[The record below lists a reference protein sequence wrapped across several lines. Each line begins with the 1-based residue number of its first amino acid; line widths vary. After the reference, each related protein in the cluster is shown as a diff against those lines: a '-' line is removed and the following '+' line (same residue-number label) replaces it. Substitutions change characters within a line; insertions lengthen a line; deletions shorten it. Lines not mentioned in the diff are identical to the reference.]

1 MRRSRRF
8 TSAMAYKVRYTPGA
22 LSDLDRIFEY
32 IAPENPR
39 AALAVKARIRER
51 IESLAQFPAS
61 GPETAERGLRM
72 LPVGR
77 YPTLFF
83 TKSMKRRSPST
94 SFTST
99 TPPESAEPAPGPLVS
114 LREARRNDTKSMLS

>member
-1 MRRSRRF
+1 
-8 TSAMAYKVRYTPGA
+8 MAYKARYTPRA

-61 GPETAERGLRM
+61 GPETAERGLRV
-72 LPVGR
+72 LPVGP
-77 YPTLFF
+77 YPYLIFYEIDEAA
-83 TKSMKRRSPST
+83 KSVDILYIHHASRKR
-94 SFTST
+94 
-99 TPPESAEPAPGPLVS
+99 
-114 LREARRNDTKSMLS
+114 